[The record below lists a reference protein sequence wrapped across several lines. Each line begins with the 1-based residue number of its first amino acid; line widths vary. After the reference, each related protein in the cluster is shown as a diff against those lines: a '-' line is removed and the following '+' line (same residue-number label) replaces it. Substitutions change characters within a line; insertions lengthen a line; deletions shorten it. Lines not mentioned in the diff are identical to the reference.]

1 MWPAHQRFTTI
12 IHPSTLRIIHT
23 PPPIQ
28 VRITTL
34 IYEVHS
40 QVLLALQTKIPWFT
54 KPVKMPLAIQLV
66 TGPAGSG
73 KSTYS
78 HILQQHCLSLGPR
91 YRRRIHIA
99 NLDPAAESF
108 RYDVSF
114 DVRDLISVDD
124 VMDELKLG
132 PNGALVYCM
141 EYLLENMD
149 WLQENLEQF
158 DDDEYLILDCPGQI
172 ELYTHIPVM
181 NKIID
186 QLRLWGYGD
195 NMVSVFVVDATFV
208 TDVSKFISGSLLAL
222 SAMIAMQLPHVNVL
236 SKCDLVE
243 EASMERVLEME
254 SALQLWNVLGDDRR
268 NVTSTIFA
276 PKDDS
281 TIAQG
286 DASKKAN
293 QRAMKWNRLTEAI
306 CSLLDDFSM
315 VGFIPLN
322 INDEDNI
329 SHVLATVDH
338 AIQYGEDLEVR
349 GADYDDDVGDIS
361 E

>member
-1 MWPAHQRFTTI
+1 MSLSDGQISELRFPTFEP
-12 IHPSTLRIIHT
+12 IHHT
-23 PPPIQ
+23 HHNYRQID
-28 VRITTL
+28 
-34 IYEVHS
+34 
-40 QVLLALQTKIPWFT
+40 
-54 KPVKMPLAIQLV
+54 MPLAIQLV

-91 YRRRIHIA
+91 HRRRIHIA

-114 DVRDLISVDD
+114 DIRDLISVDD

-149 WLQENLEQF
+149 WLQENLEEF
-158 DDDEYLILDCPGQI
+158 DDDEYLIIDCPGQI

-195 NMVSVFVVDATFV
+195 KMVSVFIVDATFV

-254 SALQLWNVLGDDRR
+254 SALQLWDVLGDGERKFSSAAAFGSNDLTVVEQTDIVEKTTERER
-268 NVTSTIFA
+268 
-276 PKDDS
+276 
-281 TIAQG
+281 
-286 DASKKAN
+286 
-293 QRAMKWNRLTEAI
+293 KWNRLTEAI

-315 VGFIPLN
+315 VGFVPLN

-349 GADYDDDVGDIS
+349 GADYDDDVG
-361 E
+361 EE